1 MFLMNFDDLVKQYH
15 GALEEFV
22 KGNYRPM
29 ENIVSHGD
37 AVTLAN
43 PFGGISHG
51 WESVAKTLERA
62 ASFFRD
68 GTINFENVTK
78 FSTDE
83 VGFLVEF
90 ERANA
95 KFNEK
100 EGISKISLRVTS
112 IFHMEDGVWK
122 LVHRQADPLITL
134 QPAES
139 LIQK

>member
-1 MFLMNFDDLVKQYH
+1 MNFDEIVKQYH
-15 GALEEFV
+15 GELDECV
-22 KGNYRPM
+22 KGNYRPI
-29 ENIVSHGD
+29 ENIFSHSD

-62 ASFFRD
+62 ASFLRD
-68 GTINFENVTK
+68 GTINFENITK
-78 FSTDE
+78 FSTAE

-90 ERANA
+90 ELANA

-100 EGISKISLRVTS
+100 EGMSKISLRVTS

-139 LIQK
+139 VIQK

>member
-1 MFLMNFDDLVKQYH
+1 MFLMNFDELVKQYH
-15 GALEEFV
+15 STLEEFV

-29 ENIVSHGD
+29 ENLVSHGD
-37 AVTLAN
+37 AVTLAS

-68 GTINFENVTK
+68 GTINFENVAK
-78 FSTDE
+78 FATAE
-83 VGFLVEF
+83 VGFIVEF

-100 EGISKISLRVTS
+100 EGSKISLRVTS
-112 IFHMEDGVWK
+112 IFHMEDGEWK
-122 LVHRQADPLITL
+122 LVHRQADPLTTL
-134 QPAES
+134 QPPES